1 MNVTIQRS
9 EGVAGN
15 VQVMPPKLAWL
26 SRWRVHLYRLC
37 ILIVGSYGLL
47 YFTYRVARPW
57 PGSNDYYANYYFM
70 YLSPLDVNA
79 APAPYNLRQVSA
91 VLTHL
96 MLATHIYPQN
106 HTTTVVPGRDPRVL
120 FAAMLTNWIFLL
132 LAAWLAGLIAEEELG
147 QPNALVALSAGFLCL
162 LAFQTPFFVLS
173 GLTEGVNWFLLAAGF
188 LAYLRRARSWL
199 LVVLV
204 VSIVQRESV
213 SIILG
218 VIAACD
224 LALSREDRRFKIQ
237 ALVSAI
243 ACFAAYF
250 LARRFFLPGSESET
264 HFTVMVASIR
274 HPGPA
279 STFLSQ
285 MVLTQSTAV
294 LFIALAWLGHKD
306 KRHTHPWA
314 PCLLA
319 AMIVLDLLGVAAGI
333 VDNLGRVLGILVPV
347 LAGLA
352 SAQLWRQKHRFE

>member
-1 MNVTIQRS
+1 MNVTIQRAENS
-9 EGVAGN
+9 TGN
-15 VQVMPPKLAWL
+15 VQVMSPKYAWL

-37 ILIVGSYGLL
+37 VLIVASYGLL
-47 YFTYRVARPW
+47 YFTYKFAKPW

-70 YLSPLDVNA
+70 YLSPLDANA

-96 MLATHIYPQN
+96 VLATHVYPQSR
-106 HTTTVVPGRDPRVL
+106 TTTIVPGRDPRVL

-188 LAYLRRARSWL
+188 FAYLRRARSWL
-199 LVVLV
+199 LAVLV
-204 VSIVQRESV
+204 LSIVQRESV

-224 LALSREDRRFKIQ
+224 LALNREDRRFKTQ

-243 ACFAAYF
+243 ACFAVYF
-250 LARRFFLPGSESET
+250 LARRFFLPGSDSET
-264 HFTVMVASIR
+264 HFTAMLASIR

-285 MVLTQSTAV
+285 MVLTQSTAI
-294 LFIALAWLGHKD
+294 LFFVLAWLGHNDMHKT
-306 KRHTHPWA
+306 RPWV

-319 AMIVLDLLGVAAGI
+319 SMVVLDVLGVAAGI

-347 LAGLA
+347 MAGLA

>member
-1 MNVTIQRS
+1 
-9 EGVAGN
+9 
-15 VQVMPPKLAWL
+15 
-26 SRWRVHLYRLC
+26 
-37 ILIVGSYGLL
+37 
-47 YFTYRVARPW
+47 
-57 PGSNDYYANYYFM
+57 
-70 YLSPLDVNA
+70 
-79 APAPYNLRQVSA
+79 
-91 VLTHL
+91 
-96 MLATHIYPQN
+96 
-106 HTTTVVPGRDPRVL
+106 
-120 FAAMLTNWIFLL
+120 MLTNWIFLL

-147 QPNALVALSAGFLCL
+147 QPNALVALGAGFLCL

-199 LVVLV
+199 LVVLAL
-204 VSIVQRESV
+204 SIVQRESV

-224 LALSREDRRFKIQ
+224 LALNREDRRFKTQ

-243 ACFAAYF
+243 ACFAIYF
-250 LARRFFLPGSESET
+250 LARRFFLPGSDSET
-264 HFTVMVASIR
+264 HFTAMLASIR

-285 MVLTQSTAV
+285 MVLTQSTAI
-294 LFIALAWLGHKD
+294 LFFALAWLGLKG
-306 KRHTHPWA
+306 KRRTQPWV

-319 AMIVLDLLGVAAGI
+319 AMIVLDVLGVAAGI
-333 VDNLGRVLGILVPV
+333 VDNLGRVLGILVPI